1 MSNNNIKKNK
11 SNEIE
16 SLNNVKKENSEIF
29 IEKYK
34 ELERITQER
43 YNLKEGISS
52 VYFLETNK
60 DYLDIKDKI
69 GYCREV
75 RNFLQHENK
84 VSKEFAIIPSD
95 EMINLIEE
103 VIERVKNPIRA
114 YDICV
119 KVIDVYYKG
128 LNDNVYLS
136 MMAMDHRK
144 YTHIPIMNKGV
155 VIGMFSKSTI
165 FNLLIDNKTISID
178 KTITF
183 KDIEEKISLEN
194 KDNFKSEKYMFIP
207 RNATKEYISELF
219 ETSYRNANRI
229 AVMLVTENGKSNEKL
244 LGIITP
250 YDVIKKIK

>member
-1 MSNNNIKKNK
+1 
-11 SNEIE
+11 
-16 SLNNVKKENSEIF
+16 
-29 IEKYK
+29 
-34 ELERITQER
+34 
-43 YNLKEGISS
+43 
-52 VYFLETNK
+52 
-60 DYLDIKDKI
+60 
-69 GYCREV
+69 
-75 RNFLQHENK
+75 
-84 VSKEFAIIPSD
+84 
-95 EMINLIEE
+95 
-103 VIERVKNPIRA
+103 
-114 YDICV
+114 
-119 KVIDVYYKG
+119 
-128 LNDNVYLS
+128 
-136 MMAMDHRK
+136 
-144 YTHIPIMNKGV
+144 MNKGV